1 MRNVLGGEINWNII
15 GIEFCKLENG
25 KSGIVRSLSRRKV
38 PFNKHF
44 CWFFWDLA
52 NLKVYESYTT
62 FFYRFDVSNGIKLRY
77 RYTDS
82 RIMSWKSAD
91 IDEVFVFLQN

>member
-1 MRNVLGGEINWNII
+1 MVNQELYALCREEKFHSTNIFV
-15 GIEFCKLENG
+15 G
-25 KSGIVRSLSRRKV
+25 
-38 PFNKHF
+38 
-44 CWFFWDLA
+44 FFLDLA
-52 NLKVYESYTT
+52 NLKVYESFTT
-62 FFYRFDVSNGIKLRY
+62 FFYPFDVSNGIKLRY